1 LVSLMHTLVIM
12 PSGPHRIE
20 GGSCVPGGG
29 SGIFD
34 PTVQNSHLPGL
45 IASSA
50 PAAHAHTSVTRMRM
64 AVAPTAV
71 AARIFASAPSG
82 CCRSAHH
89 GRSQASRAHERPLW
103 VCAVTRRRFPVGASP
118 TRQPLQPEA
127 TGAGMEATKCLK
139 PSGSGSRIGD
149 RASVQA
155 ATRVNAE
162 QASKRTMCR
171 PTRQPFRGRLIRP
184 GEMSEEYAQLLH
196 RGSGGSMYTRKAH
209 ATRETPTRDQ
219 G

>member
-1 LVSLMHTLVIM
+1 MRKFLTE
-12 PSGPHRIE
+12 PSVRINTT
-20 GGSCVPGGG
+20 SCV
-29 SGIFD
+29 
-34 PTVQNSHLPGL
+34 
-45 IASSA
+45 
-50 PAAHAHTSVTRMRM
+50 
-64 AVAPTAV
+64 
-71 AARIFASAPSG
+71 
-82 CCRSAHH
+82 
-89 GRSQASRAHERPLW
+89 W

-196 RGSGGSMYTRKAH
+196 RGSGGS
-209 ATRETPTRDQ
+209 Q
-219 G
+219 GKRTQHGKP

>member
-1 LVSLMHTLVIM
+1 MSTECLF
-12 PSGPHRIE
+12 R
-20 GGSCVPGGG
+20 
-29 SGIFD
+29 
-34 PTVQNSHLPGL
+34 
-45 IASSA
+45 
-50 PAAHAHTSVTRMRM
+50 
-64 AVAPTAV
+64 
-71 AARIFASAPSG
+71 
-82 CCRSAHH
+82 
-89 GRSQASRAHERPLW
+89 
-103 VCAVTRRRFPVGASP
+103 VCAVTRRRFPVGASL

-171 PTRQPFRGRLIRP
+171 PTRQPFRGRLIRL
-184 GEMSEEYAQLLH
+184 GEMSEEYAQPLH
-196 RGSGGSMYTRKAH
+196 RGSGGSMYTSKAH
-209 ATRETPTRDQ
+209 ATREAPTRDQ

>member
-1 LVSLMHTLVIM
+1 M
-12 PSGPHRIE
+12 RILSTQVQV
-20 GGSCVPGGG
+20 GGCP
-29 SGIFD
+29 
-34 PTVQNSHLPGL
+34 N
-45 IASSA
+45 
-50 PAAHAHTSVTRMRM
+50 
-64 AVAPTAV
+64 
-71 AARIFASAPSG
+71 
-82 CCRSAHH
+82 
-89 GRSQASRAHERPLW
+89 W

-127 TGAGMEATKCLK
+127 TGAGMEVTKCLK

-196 RGSGGSMYTRKAH
+196 RGSGGSMYTRKRTQHGKPRRVIRDDQPDAREGQAGRAGVAERFAVPQKPGNAGGGKGAQFKTNAASGEGPRAW
-209 ATRETPTRDQ
+209 AT
-219 G
+219 